1 MSVTLQPSNSL
12 GFNRP
17 LTQNVKRSLNITNP
31 NADPISFKIKTTA
44 PKLYCVRPNSG
55 KVEPGQTVEVQVML
69 QAMKEEPP
77 LNAKCKDKFLIQT
90 MMIPSEKAALP
101 LHDLWN
107 TPEGEEPGKVHSQ
120 KVKVNY
126 LPPEGHPLEE
136 EDELPH
142 RTSMMSGIAP
152 DDAHLFGTVREPR
165 GRPSTYGPPG
175 DQISVIQEPSRHAI
189 VERPAT
195 PLDYSGQ
202 QDEPSREESTG
213 GVGVINVN
221 VHSPQPPPP
230 APAPVAAPAPPSEPN
245 PEFLAKYKDAQAEIQ
260 RLRSLLAAV
269 PDPSSV
275 ASSGTSPT
283 ELRERHRSK
292 GPRSDDGTV
301 VDSEVTYVSDASLQ
315 AEGVPLQIVVI
326 IASLVFITTYLFF

>member
-12 GFNRP
+12 GFHRP
-17 LTQNVKRSLNITNP
+17 LTQNVKRSLHITNP
-31 NADPISFKIKTTA
+31 NADPISYKIKTTA

-90 MMIPSEKAALP
+90 MLIPPEKSALP

-126 LPPEGHPLEE
+126 LPQEGQPLEE

-152 DDAHLFGTVREPR
+152 DDHFRTVKEPK

-175 DQISVIQEPSRHAI
+175 DQISIVQDPSLHAI
-189 VERPAT
+189 ERPAT
-195 PLDYSGQ
+195 PLEYSGT
-202 QDEPSREESTG
+202 QDDPSREEPAG

-221 VHSPQPPPP
+221 VHSQPPPP
-230 APAPVAAPAPPSEPN
+230 VPAPPVVPALSSEPN
-245 PEFLAKYKDAQAEIQ
+245 SEFLTKYKDAQAEIQ

-292 GPRSDDGTV
+292 EPRSDEGTV
-301 VDSEVTYVSDASLQ
+301 IDSEVTYVSDASLQ
-315 AEGVPLQIVVI
+315 PEGVPLQIVVI